1 MSSTGYIHPFI
12 QGRLN
17 ELTKPSLVCFYEH
30 SIAMENEI
38 NRTLQ
43 AAGHDTTE
51 LHAAITE
58 TLVRIVK
65 LKAARHQAI
74 ERFKEQGVLF
84 TVVPV
89 VPVVPTPKEEE
100 APSVQDA
107 TKEPVI

>member
-1 MSSTGYIHPFI
+1 
-12 QGRLN
+12 
-17 ELTKPSLVCFYEH
+17 
-30 SIAMENEI
+30 MENEI